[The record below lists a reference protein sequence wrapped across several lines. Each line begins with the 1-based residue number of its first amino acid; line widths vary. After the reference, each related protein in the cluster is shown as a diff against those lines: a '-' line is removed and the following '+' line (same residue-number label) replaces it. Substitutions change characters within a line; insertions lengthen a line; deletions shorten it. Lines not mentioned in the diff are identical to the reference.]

1 MRYREMGKTA
11 TEVSV
16 LGFGCMRFPVVEGNG
31 DMIDEAKSIEMIR
44 HAIDN
49 GVNYLDTAFFY
60 LQRTAFQ
67 KQGKTDNRRH
77 QIPEKGFLKGG
88 QIPCKPYK

>member
-31 DMIDEAKSIEMIR
+31 DMIDEAKSIYSLTLLTVLAVSSAPMSS
-44 HAIDN
+44 
-49 GVNYLDTAFFY
+49 L
-60 LQRTAFQ
+60 
-67 KQGKTDNRRH
+67 
-77 QIPEKGFLKGG
+77 
-88 QIPCKPYK
+88 